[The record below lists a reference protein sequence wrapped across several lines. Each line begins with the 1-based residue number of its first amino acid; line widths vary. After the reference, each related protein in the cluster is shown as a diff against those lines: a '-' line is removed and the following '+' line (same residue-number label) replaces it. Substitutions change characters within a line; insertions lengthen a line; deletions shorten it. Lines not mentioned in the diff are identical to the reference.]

1 MSEFD
6 PTEYG
11 TKFADEYDA
20 TYEGVFDTEGAV
32 ACVADLAGDGPVLEL
47 GIGTGRL
54 ALPLAAKGV
63 EVHGVDASAE
73 MVDQLR
79 TKPGG
84 AEMNVVIGDFA
95 SARIDREF
103 SLVLL
108 AINTIYALPDQDAQV
123 ATFENAARHLR
134 PGGLFVV
141 EAWVPDLSRF
151 DRGQGVWARKVSGD
165 RVSVEVA
172 WLDAPAQ
179 MMRTTQLQFTDGDVR
194 LYPANHRYAWPSE
207 LDLMARL
214 AGMRLRERWQN
225 WQRDPFT
232 NDSRDHVSVYVKT

>member
-1 MSEFD
+1 MTDFD

-11 TKFADEYDA
+11 TRFADEYDA

-32 ACVADLAGDGPVLEL
+32 ACLADLADGGPVLEL
-47 GIGTGRL
+47 GVGTGRL
-54 ALPLAAKGV
+54 ALALAAKGL

-73 MVDQLR
+73 MVDKLR

-84 AEMNVVIGDFA
+84 ADMNVVIGDFA
-95 SARIDREF
+95 TATIDREF
-103 SLVLL
+103 SLVVL

-123 ATFENAARHLR
+123 ATFENVGRHLR
-134 PGGLFVV
+134 PRGLFVI

-151 DRGQGVWARKVSGD
+151 DRGQGVWARNVSGN

-172 WLDAPAQ
+172 WLDAPSQ
-179 MMRTTQLQFTDGDVR
+179 MMRTTQLQFTDSGVR
-194 LYPANHRYAWPSE
+194 MLPANHRYAWPSE

-214 AGMRLRERWQN
+214 GGMRLRERWAN

-232 NDSRDHVSVYVKT
+232 NDSRDHVSVYVKE